1 MAVFRCSS
9 DKIREKAFKLIQDRF
24 GLDIQKEFFTVV
36 VVVRCLNKLPREA
49 GDALSLEMFKDRCDG
64 ALSNLV

>member
-24 GLDIQKEFFTVV
+24 GLDIQKEFFTVG
-36 VVVRCLNKLPREA
+36 VVRCWNKLPGEA